1 MPHIAI
7 TMIPGRDKE
16 TKQVLAEKIQAFIAS
31 ELGIEYKFV
40 SVSIQDIPLESWGKN
55 MEQFPEDILFIK
67 PGV

>member
-7 TMIPGRDKE
+7 TMIPGRDME
-16 TKQVLAEKIQAFIAS
+16 TKQALAEKVQMFIAS
-31 ELGIEYKFV
+31 ELEIENKFV
-40 SVSIQDIPLESWGKN
+40 SVSIQDIPIENWDKN